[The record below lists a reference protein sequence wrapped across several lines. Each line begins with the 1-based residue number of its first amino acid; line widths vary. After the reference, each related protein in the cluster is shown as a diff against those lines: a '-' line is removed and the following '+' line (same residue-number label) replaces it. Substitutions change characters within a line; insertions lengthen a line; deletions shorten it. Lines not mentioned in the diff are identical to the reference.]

1 MQRFSKRFSSIRPC
15 SRRCKHAS
23 GRQHDL
29 DTGCRRLFEVLADQ
43 RTEPGQACAREGAGS
58 KLRAACFAHTRL
70 FRHVRLG
77 IKRDVNTL
85 DRIQRENQLKSSFLL
100 LSKSLVQILAKAHQ
114 VIGQTAN
121 NSTVGPRSIRFYG
134 SHAAKAQCV
143 NKAKSRNPIEFGAK

>member
-1 MQRFSKRFSSIRPC
+1 MQRFSKRNSSIRPC

-29 DTGCRRLFEVLADQ
+29 DTGSRRLFEVPADQ

-85 DRIQRENQLKSSFLL
+85 DRIQRKNQLKASFLV
-100 LSKSLVQILAKAHQ
+100 LSETLVQTLAKAHQ

-121 NSTVGPRSIRFYG
+121 N
-134 SHAAKAQCV
+134 
-143 NKAKSRNPIEFGAK
+143 